1 MGMYDEVG
9 VFTQAHWSYLIQRV
23 NYLRRNKMDDKAKVS
38 EIFSYHA
45 PTERQIESMKVI
57 RGAALYLAEAIIT
70 ECPASAD
77 RTTAIRK
84 IREAVMTANASI
96 VLDGMV

>member
-1 MGMYDEVG
+1 MWDEVTEM
-9 VFTQAHWSYLIQRV
+9 TQAHWDYLIQRV
-23 NYLRRNKMDDKAKVS
+23 NFLRRSKMDDKAKNR

-45 PTERQIESMKVI
+45 PTETQIESMKKI
-57 RGAALYLAEAIIT
+57 RGAALFLAETIIT

-77 RTTAIRK
+77 RTTSIRK

-96 VLDGMV
+96 VLDGLV